1 MREAG
6 IRRLSKSEHG
16 GEYRDSVR
24 QNMKQIMEMMERIGE
39 ERALIKAHSKKRKR
53 KWIGRTLEGDSLL
66 RMAIVRKWKGGGQ
79 EQDENR

>member
-1 MREAG
+1 
-6 IRRLSKSEHG
+6 
-16 GEYRDSVR
+16 
-24 QNMKQIMEMMERIGE
+24 MEMMERIGE
-39 ERALIKAHSKKRKR
+39 ERALINARKEKR